1 MSAWPLQDAKAR
13 FSELVD
19 TTLKKGPQI
28 VTRRGVETVVVVPIE
43 EWRRLTSS
51 QRPDI
56 IKLLVD
62 EGPKFEEFSLPDR
75 KKWRLRPP
83 VKFE

>member
-56 IKLLVD
+56 KKLLLD
-62 EGPKFEEFSLPDR
+62 DGPKFDIPLPDR
-75 KKWRLRPP
+75 KRWRLRPP